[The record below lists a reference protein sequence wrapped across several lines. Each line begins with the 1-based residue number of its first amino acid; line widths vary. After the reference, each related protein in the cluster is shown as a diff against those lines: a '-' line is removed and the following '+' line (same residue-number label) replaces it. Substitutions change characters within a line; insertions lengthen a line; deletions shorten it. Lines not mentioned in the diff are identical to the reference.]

1 MTYAELIDKLKREGQ
16 VDEGDK
22 VVQLDPEGN
31 TVPGSEVIVP

>member
-1 MTYAELIDKLKREGQ
+1 MTYQELIEKLKDEGQ

-31 TVPGSEVIVP
+31 KVPGSEVIVP